1 MTTADIAFTQPANP
15 DRLRDYEQDARRV
28 FWALL
33 VAILI
38 HLFVAFLLA
47 AFSGFFSP
55 ALPTPE
61 KPVELTL
68 MDLSPTSPK
77 NSAFIETDESKKA
90 PEPKDKTFESNANS
104 IGASELAA
112 AGEMPLPSQ
121 AGKDRPLMDFESN
134 PYSLDSKGAQAQ
146 QKPASQQNAAQPAAQ
161 PEPITAAEQFALLT
175 QKSASALDAAAASSQ
190 AQSAYRRQKERTHI
204 AGNITNRGISSVN
217 ALGTPLGRYQKIVAD
232 SIGSRWYTY
241 VDQKRDLI
249 NIGTLRLGF
258 IIDRSGRVKNLKV
271 TENSSNEAFA
281 SVCVQSVME
290 AHLPRIPEDVAQSLP
305 PEGFEVEGL
314 GFIILEVI
322 VGIAP
327 LLGLIGA
334 VSGLVHVFSHLGL
347 SSGGSDTRQIALGIA
362 EALNAT
368 VFGLS
373 IAVPTLVG
381 FTYFSRKVEVMSV
394 EMETLVVE
402 LINKCYY
409 GRAATRE
416 HKAAQIPTSVA

>member
-1 MTTADIAFTQPANP
+1 
-15 DRLRDYEQDARRV
+15 
-28 FWALL
+28 
-33 VAILI
+33 
-38 HLFVAFLLA
+38 
-47 AFSGFFSP
+47 
-55 ALPTPE
+55 
-61 KPVELTL
+61 
-68 MDLSPTSPK
+68 
-77 NSAFIETDESKKA
+77 
-90 PEPKDKTFESNANS
+90 
-104 IGASELAA
+104 
-112 AGEMPLPSQ
+112 MPLPSQ

-281 SVCVQSVME
+281 SVCVQSVIE
-290 AHLPRIPEDVAQSLP
+290 AHLPPIPEDVAQSLP
-305 PEGFEVEGL
+305 PEGLEVEGL
-314 GFIILEVI
+314 GFIIFPN
-322 VGIAP
+322 G
-327 LLGLIGA
+327 
-334 VSGLVHVFSHLGL
+334 
-347 SSGGSDTRQIALGIA
+347 
-362 EALNAT
+362 
-368 VFGLS
+368 
-373 IAVPTLVG
+373 
-381 FTYFSRKVEVMSV
+381 
-394 EMETLVVE
+394 
-402 LINKCYY
+402 
-409 GRAATRE
+409 
-416 HKAAQIPTSVA
+416 